1 MLSVKILQAF
11 PLKSR
16 PKQDLLS
23 PTLLYIFLDIPHAEM
38 GQEGELKYEDYKR
51 RKKIPSN

>member
-23 PTLLYIFLDIPHAEM
+23 PTLLYIFLDITHAEM
-38 GQEGELKYEDYKR
+38 GQEGELKYED
-51 RKKIPSN
+51 